1 MDPKDRRPWPRQP
14 EHVGWSLL
22 HQVSTR
28 ALLVIKFFA
37 AARLLGPEAV
47 GLVAVATLSMAVV
60 EAMTET
66 GLQQAVIQNRKRL
79 DAQEAGALWTLQ
91 LTRGA
96 LIFVTLTLCSG
107 LAATFF
113 KAPAAAALVTATAVI
128 AVLRGAVTPG
138 PILRQ
143 RDRDFRSTA
152 FYEVAAGAV
161 DLTTTLALIAAGAG
175 PMAMIAGSTAGEG
188 TKLALSW
195 LALRAPLQPNL
206 RWGAISHLTHYGKWI
221 WGNSV
226 LTLLLNQLDKILV
239 GRYLG
244 IGELGI
250 YQMAARIGQ
259 LLIAEPALAFGQ
271 YLFPTYARLFRAS
284 EGEAH
289 RRFLRVLRLCV
300 LCLLAMAALVLAGSG
315 TLIDLAL
322 GDAWKDTHRL
332 TQLFVFPMA
341 VGALIAMLVP
351 YLRAI
356 GQPQAILVAT
366 LLQLLAL
373 AAVAPWLLPAHQA
386 TGMVLA
392 TGIAGCVSLAW
403 MLFAAVIRHRE
414 HGGAR
419 P

>member
-1 MDPKDRRPWPRQP
+1 MEPKDRRPWPRQP

-22 HQVSTR
+22 HQVTTR

-47 GLVAVATLSMAVV
+47 GLVAVATLSMAVA
-60 EAMTET
+60 EALTET

-79 DAQEAGALWTLQ
+79 DAPEAGAMWTLQ

-96 LIFVTLTLCSG
+96 LIFLALTFSSG
-107 LAATFF
+107 LAAAFF
-113 KAPAAAALVTATAVI
+113 KAPAAAGLVAAAAFI
-128 AVLRGAVTPG
+128 AVLRSAVNPG
-138 PILRQ
+138 PSLLL
-143 RDRDFRSTA
+143 RDRNFRSIA
-152 FYEVAAGAV
+152 AYEVSASAV
-161 DLTTTLALIAAGAG
+161 DLATTLALIAAGLG
-175 PMAMIAGSTAGEG
+175 PMAMIAGSAAGEA

-195 LALRAPLQPNL
+195 LAFRVPVRPNL
-206 RWGAISHLTHYGKWI
+206 RWRSITHLTHYGKWI

-226 LTLLLNQLDKILV
+226 LTLLLNQLDKLLV

-244 IGELGI
+244 VGELGI
-250 YQMAARIGQ
+250 YQMASRIGQ
-259 LLIAEPALAFGQ
+259 LLIADPALAFGQ
-271 YLFPTYARLFRAS
+271 YLFPTYARLFRQA
-284 EGEAH
+284 EAEAYAMF
-289 RRFLRVLRLCV
+289 RRVLRLCG

-322 GDAWKDTHRL
+322 GETWKDTHRL

-356 GQPQAILVAT
+356 GQPQTILVAS

-392 TGIAGCVSLAW
+392 TGIAGSVSLAW
-403 MLFAAVIRHRE
+403 MLFAAVARHRE
-414 HGGAR
+414 QGAHR

>member
-1 MDPKDRRPWPRQP
+1 MEPKDHRPWPRQP

-22 HQVSTR
+22 HQVTTR

-47 GLVAVATLSMAVV
+47 GLVAVATLTMAVV
-60 EAMTET
+60 EALTET

-79 DAQEAGALWTLQ
+79 DATEAGAMWTLQ
-91 LTRGA
+91 LARGA
-96 LIFVTLTLCSG
+96 LIFLALTFSSG
-107 LAATFF
+107 LAASFF
-113 KAPAAAALVTATAVI
+113 KAPAAANLVAAAAFI
-128 AVLRGAVTPG
+128 AVLRSAVNPG
-138 PILRQ
+138 PTLRL
-143 RDRDFRSTA
+143 RDRNFRSIA
-152 FYEVAAGAV
+152 VYEVAASAV
-161 DLTTTLALIAAGAG
+161 DLVTTLALIAAGLG
-175 PMAMIAGSTAGEG
+175 PMAMIAGSAAGEA
-188 TKLALSW
+188 TRLALSW
-195 LALRAPLQPNL
+195 LALREPVRPNL
-206 RWGAISHLTHYGKWI
+206 RWRSIAYLTHYGKWI

-226 LTLLLNQLDKILV
+226 LTLLLNQLDKFLV

-244 IGELGI
+244 VSELGI
-250 YQMAARIGQ
+250 YQMASRIGQ
-259 LLIAEPALAFGQ
+259 LLIADPALAFGQ
-271 YLFPTYARLFRAS
+271 YLFPTYARLFRQAES
-284 EGEAH
+284 EAYA
-289 RRFLRVLRLCV
+289 RFLRVLRLCG

-322 GDAWKDTHRL
+322 GEAWKDTHRL

-356 GQPQAILVAT
+356 GQPQTIMVAS

-392 TGIAGCVSLAW
+392 TGLAGSVSLAW
-403 MLFAAVIRHRE
+403 MLFTAVARHRE
-414 HGGAR
+414 QGATR